1 MLTIQE
7 AVQRVIGWIDQAEDQ
22 ALLIEGSYANGGRAR
37 RLHWMKNTLLT
48 VPTEGLQGDLLDHWI
63 GTGALPRDLFDLQE
77 ESLNEE

>member
-1 MLTIQE
+1 
-7 AVQRVIGWIDQAEDQ
+7 
-22 ALLIEGSYANGGRAR
+22 
-37 RLHWMKNTLLT
+37 MKNTLLT